1 MADLAIS
8 FQGTPIRRTDER
20 VNLTDMW
27 RAAGSDKAKSPYEW
41 LRQDG
46 TVQFLEYLGETLNT
60 GQGRVEKNA
69 APNGVSYDLV
79 HVDRGGREPGTWAH
93 WQVGMAYAKYLS
105 PEFHAWCN
113 EVVRAH
119 MEQVQPMMLPSA
131 QIQHLLVTMGRIA
144 ENHDLGLRT
153 VAGAV
158 HEVRAEVST
167 LGQRVSAVE
176 RHIIARR
183 VDISTATKRTHR
195 QTIVEHGG
203 MCPCCGKVR
212 ILETVNGNALA
223 QCEYDHFYASNRAK
237 LHETWLICKACHDHI
252 SRNPRGHEEVDL
264 QFKTH
269 QLRVSQTK
277 GPQLDL
283 IPGGHHGR

>member
-27 RAAGSDKAKSPYEW
+27 RAAGSDPAKRPHEW
-41 LRQDG
+41 LNLPG
-46 TVQFLEYLGETLNT
+46 TAQFLEYLGENLKA
-60 GQGRVEKNA
+60 EKSGFEKPA
-69 APNGVSYDLV
+69 ENGGLFWTE
-79 HVDRGGREPGTWAH
+79 RGGRDPGTWAH

-119 MEQVQPMMLPSA
+119 MEQVQPMVLPSA

-183 VDISTATKRTHR
+183 VDISTATKRIHR

>member
-1 MADLAIS
+1 MADPAIS

-27 RAAGSDKAKSPYEW
+27 RAAGSDPSKRPSKW
-41 LRQDG
+41 LE
-46 TVQFLEYLGETLNT
+46 TEAALTFIEYLGENLNIRKRDIEKP
-60 GQGRVEKNA
+60 GQTEALVETE
-69 APNGVSYDLV
+69 
-79 HVDRGGREPGTWAH
+79 RGGRDPGTWAH

-119 MEQVQPMMLPSA
+119 MEQVQPMALPSA

-183 VDISTATKRTHR
+183 VDISTATKRIHR